1 MTTKPFYSYGNPVKI
16 IMCAQKRDERT
27 ESCQLLVEKQKYK
40 KNITRHVK
48 RQSKV
53 SE

>member
-1 MTTKPFYSYGNPVKI
+1 MTTEPFYSHGNPVKI

-27 ESCQLLVEKQKYK
+27 ESCQLLVDS

-48 RQSKV
+48 RQRKV